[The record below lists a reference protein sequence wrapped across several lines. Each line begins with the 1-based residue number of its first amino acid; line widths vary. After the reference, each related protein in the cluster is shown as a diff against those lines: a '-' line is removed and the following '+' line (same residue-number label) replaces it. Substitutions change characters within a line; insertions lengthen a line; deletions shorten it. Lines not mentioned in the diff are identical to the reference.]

1 MAPVLAI
8 SATFTAEPVLDPL
21 ALCLREAGLDFEIRF
36 APYNQV
42 FQQLLDP
49 SSLIAGNSGGV
60 NIFLIRLEDW
70 SSDLEHHAAKFAAE
84 FERLSRFP
92 SPSLIFLCPGS
103 PGFEA
108 QEVEAM
114 LAGRAAPLASV
125 HVVTSEELQTLYPVE
140 DYYDSH
146 AFELG
151 HIPYTP
157 EMFAALGLMIARKVH
172 ALRGSPFKVIALD
185 CDETLWTGVCAED
198 GPGGVI
204 LDPHHRRL
212 QEFMLDQQQRGMLLC
227 LVSKNIEE
235 DVREVFRLHPAM
247 PLRWE
252 HFVSTR
258 INWLPKSDNIRSLA
272 QELDLGLDTFIFVD
286 DNPAETA
293 QVSAECPEVLCLT
306 LPDDVSR
313 IPEFLHQQWAFDR
326 LHVTA
331 EDRRRTE
338 MYAGRVERSRL
349 ERQSSSLEEF
359 LAALNLEIEIQPARE
374 ADLARVS
381 QLTWRTNQ
389 MNVSLRRRS
398 ETEIREFLAAE
409 GSECLT
415 VRLRDRFGDYGL
427 VGVMLTRTGESALTL
442 DTFLLSCR
450 ALGKGV
456 EHRMMA
462 EVGKRAAGQGFED
475 VLAPFVEGPRNL
487 PARSFLESIPRV
499 SRDAAEGAIL
509 YRFRAAELAA
519 LKFKPSEASPQPVP
533 RESAPKRDGANRRYP
548 LAELPQTLTSP
559 RAVLEAQR
567 AAQRSHA
574 PATAV
579 SAPPRTDLE
588 RQLAALWADL
598 LNRPAVGV
606 HDNFFDLG
614 GHSLLAVQL
623 LSAVRQAYDVDLT
636 LDIIYSGDFT
646 VAELA
651 KAIELEQIR
660 EAGESEYEDLLRELE
675 GLSDEEVRALLEAE
689 QSGDQQAS

>member
-8 SATFTAEPVLDPL
+8 SATFTAEPVLEPL
-21 ALCLREAGLDFEIRF
+21 AFCLREAGLDFEIRF

-42 FQQLLDP
+42 FQQILDP

-60 NIFLIRLEDW
+60 NVLLIRLEDW
-70 SSDLEHHAAKFAAE
+70 ASDLQRHAEKLASE
-84 FERLSRFP
+84 FERLAGFP
-92 SPSLIFLCPGS
+92 SPTLIFLCPGS

-108 QEVEAM
+108 PEVEAL
-114 LAGRAAPLASV
+114 LAARAAALPSV
-125 HVVTSEELQTLYPVE
+125 HVVTSEELATLYPVK
-140 DYYDSH
+140 DYYDPH

-151 HIPYTP
+151 HIPYTA
-157 EMFAALGLMIARKVH
+157 EMFAALGLMIARKAY

-198 GPGGVI
+198 GPGSVV
-204 LDPHHRRL
+204 LDPYHRRL

-235 DVREVFRLHPAM
+235 DVREVFRLQPHM

-252 HFVSTR
+252 HFVATR
-258 INWLPKSDNIRSLA
+258 INWLPKSENLRSLA
-272 QELDLGLDTFIFVD
+272 RELDLGLDTFIFVD

-306 LPDDVSR
+306 LPADVSR
-313 IPEFLHQQWAFDR
+313 IPEFLYQQWAFDR
-326 LHVTA
+326 LHVTE
-331 EDRRRTE
+331 EDRRRTQ
-338 MYAGRVERSRL
+338 MYAGRAERSRL

-359 LAALNLEIEIQPARE
+359 LAALNLEIEIQPVQE
-374 ADLARVS
+374 ADLVRVS

-389 MNVSLRRRS
+389 MNISLRRRT
-398 ETEIREFLAAE
+398 ETEVREFLAAS
-409 GSECLT
+409 GSQGLT

-427 VGVMLTRTGESALTL
+427 VGVILMRAEASSLTL

-462 EVGKRAAGQGFED
+462 EVGKRAAEWGFD
-475 VLAPFVEGPRNL
+475 DILVPFVEGARNL
-487 PARSFLESIPRV
+487 PARSFLDSIPRV
-499 SRDAAEGAIL
+499 SREEAEGATL
-509 YRFRAAELAA
+509 YRFRAPDLAA
-519 LKFKPSEASPQPVP
+519 LQFKPSDASPRPP
-533 RESAPKRDGANRRYP
+533 AREAAPKSDGGNRRYS
-548 LAELPQTLTSP
+548 LADLPSTLTSP
-559 RAVLEAQR
+559 RAVLEALR
-567 AAQRSHA
+567 AGRRSQA
-574 PATAV
+574 PAGAV
-579 SAPPRTDLE
+579 AAPPRTELE
-588 RQLAALWADL
+588 RRLAALWAEL
-598 LNRPAVGV
+598 LYRPAVGV

-636 LDIIYSGDFT
+636 LDIIYAGDFT

-660 EAGESEYEDLLRELE
+660 QVGESEFEDLLRELE
-675 GLSDEEVRALLEAE
+675 GLSEEEVRELLEAE
-689 QSGDQQAS
+689 QSGDQ

>member
-8 SATFTAEPVLDPL
+8 SATFTAEPILDPL
-21 ALCLREAGLDFEIRF
+21 AFCLREAGLEFEIRF

-42 FQQLLDP
+42 FQQLLDA
-49 SSLIAGNSGGV
+49 SSLSATNAGGV
-60 NIFLIRLEDW
+60 NVFLIRLEDW
-70 SSDLEHHAAKFAAE
+70 ASDLEHHAAAFAAE
-84 FERLSRFP
+84 FERLARFP
-92 SPSLIFLCPGS
+92 SPALIFLCPGS

-108 QEVEAM
+108 AQVENM
-114 LAGRAAPLASV
+114 LAARAAPLSSV
-125 HVVTSEELQTLYPVE
+125 HVTTSAKLETLYPVE
-140 DYYDSH
+140 DYYDPH

-151 HIPYTP
+151 RIPYTP
-157 EMFAALGLMIARKVH
+157 EMFAALGLIVARKVY

-198 GPGGVI
+198 GPSGVI

-227 LVSKNIEE
+227 LVSKNIED

-258 INWLPKSDNIRSLA
+258 INWQPKSENIRSLA
-272 QELDLGLDTFIFVD
+272 KELDLGLDTFIFVD

-293 QVSAECPEVLCLT
+293 QVSAECPQVLCLT
-306 LPDDVSR
+306 LPDEVSR
-313 IPEFLHQQWAFDR
+313 IPEFLNQQWAFDR

-349 ERQSSSLEEF
+349 EKQSSSLEEF
-359 LAALNLEIEIQPARE
+359 LAALNLEIEIQPMRD

-381 QLTWRTNQ
+381 QLTLRTNQ
-389 MNVSLRRRS
+389 MNFSLRRRT
-398 ETEIREFLAAE
+398 EIEIRELLSA
-409 GSECLT
+409 GSSECLT

-427 VGVMLTRTGESALTL
+427 VGVILTRAGESAITL

-462 EVGKRAAGQGFED
+462 ETGRRAMEQGFEY
-475 VLAPFVEGPRNL
+475 VIAPFVEGPRNL
-487 PARSFLESIPRV
+487 PARSFLESIERV
-499 SRDAAEGAIL
+499 SRDPAEGVVL
-509 YRFRAAELAA
+509 YRFRAAALAE
-519 LKFKPSEASPQPVP
+519 LKFKPSESPAHAVF
-533 RESAPKRDGANRRYP
+533 EETTPKGGDGSRRYA
-548 LAELPQTLTSP
+548 LAELPRSLTSP
-559 RAVLEAQR
+559 RAVLEALR
-567 AAQRSHA
+567 AAQRSQA
-574 PATAV
+574 PAIAA
-579 SAPPRTDLE
+579 SALPRTDLE
-588 RQLAALWADL
+588 RQLASLWADL

-636 LDIIYSGDFT
+636 LDLIYSGDFT

-660 EAGESEYEDLLRELE
+660 EAGESEYADLLRELE
-675 GLSDEEVRALLEAE
+675 GLSDEEVRALLKAE
-689 QSGDQQAS
+689 QGGEQQAS